1 MKRQVCFLSMLLAV
15 LLMAACAP
23 AAAPTTAP
31 VIAPTVAP
39 AATAV
44 PTAVPQPTATTA
56 PTTPPFPTKD
66 VTFIIPVSP
75 GGGFDTNARILA
87 PYLKKYLPG
96 QPNVVVKNVPGG
108 EWRLGIMEA
117 IKSPPDGH
125 TIAIFNVPGNLLGQI
140 AGQAEYDLTKV
151 AWIGRITDTTYVAA
165 LSPKS
170 PYKTLDDLRKA
181 PQVKSGVVGLT
192 SSSALAVM
200 FAAQEMNFKAKLINF
215 DGSSDALLAAV
226 RGDVDLAIF
235 PFPTVQKFVVGS
247 TDLTPL
253 MVFSKTRLKELPNVP
268 TVADLGYEKLLSVVS
283 LDYMVGTVPGTPD
296 SLLKIW
302 REAFDK
308 AMNDPDF
315 KKMMTDQLKSA
326 PNPLDGETTAARV
339 KDALTV
345 YAKYK
350 DMVMEFVP
358 K

>member
-1 MKRQVCFLSMLLAV
+1 MKPRVCFLFVLLAV
-15 LLMAACAP
+15 GLLAACSPAP
-23 AAAPTTAP
+23 APTTAP
-31 VIAPTVAP
+31 TVA
-39 AATAV
+39 TAMPSSPMV
-44 PTAVPQPTATTA
+44 APQPTATTA

-66 VTFIIPVSP
+66 ITFIIPVSP

-108 EWRLGIMEA
+108 EWRLGIMEMYKA
-117 IKSPPDGH
+117 QPDGH

-140 AGQAEYDLTKV
+140 TGQSEYDLNKV
-151 AWIGRITDTTYVAA
+151 AWIGRITDTNYVATLA
-165 LSPKS
+165 PKS

-192 SSSALAVM
+192 SSSALAVI
-200 FAAQEMNFKAKLINF
+200 FAAEEIGFKVKLINF
-215 DGSSDALLAAV
+215 DGSTDALLATV

-235 PFPTVQKFVVGS
+235 PFPSVQKFVVGS

-253 MVFSKTRLKELPNVP
+253 MVFNKTRLKELPNTP
-268 TVADLGYEKLLSVVS
+268 TVADLGFEKLLSVVA
-283 LDYMVGTVPGTPD
+283 LDYMVGTVPGTPEPIV
-296 SLLKIW
+296 KIW

-308 AMNDPDF
+308 AMKDAEF
-315 KKMMTDQLKSA
+315 QKMMSDQLKSA
-326 PNPLDGETTAARV
+326 PNPLGGDDTAARV

-345 YAKYK
+345 YTKYK
-350 DMVMEFVP
+350 DLVMQYAP